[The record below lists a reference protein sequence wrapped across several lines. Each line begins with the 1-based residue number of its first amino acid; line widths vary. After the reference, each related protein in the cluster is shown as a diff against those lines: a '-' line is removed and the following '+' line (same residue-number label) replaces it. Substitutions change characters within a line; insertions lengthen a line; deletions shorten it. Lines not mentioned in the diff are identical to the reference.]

1 MLGNSLQRYN
11 RCWSNST
18 LIIVFFRLGTVKT
31 KTNLSDMRTV
41 LLVEDEVLIRMSISR
56 QLRDCGY
63 GVIEAANADEALVV
77 LQHGEIKVDIVL
89 TDIEMPGSL
98 DGFALANWV
107 RKNRPELEV
116 ILAGTLSRAVDA
128 AIRLCQSGPF
138 PGAYERQ
145 SLLGLIK
152 QLMATRA
159 ARRMIAGWRGLT
171 SKMFRSKQSRR

>member
-1 MLGNSLQRYN
+1 MN
-11 RCWSNST
+11 
-18 LIIVFFRLGTVKT
+18 T
-31 KTNLSDMRTV
+31 KTNPSVARTV
-41 LLVEDEVLIRMSISR
+41 LLVEDEVLVRMSISR

-63 GVIEAANADEALVV
+63 AVIEAANADEALVV

-89 TDIEMPGSL
+89 TDIEMPGSM
-98 DGFALANWV
+98 DGFALSTWV
-107 RKNRPELEV
+107 RKNHPGIEV

-171 SKMFRSKQSRR
+171 SKMFKSGRSR